1 MLFEDLSL
9 LEEAT
14 LGLEIHELSDL
25 FLFLKQ
31 LSNVILLIPLHV
43 DLLEDLAI
51 DTEITLGVQG
61 FQVPVFVAVNV
72 FGESFEYHGF
82 KCFIMSQVC

>member
-25 FLFLKQ
+25 HLLLKE
-31 LSNVILLIPLHV
+31 LALVILLILLHI

-61 FQVPVFVAVNV
+61 LQVPVFVAVNV
-72 FGESFEYHGF
+72 FGESFE
-82 KCFIMSQVC
+82 

>member
-25 FLFLKQ
+25 HLLLKE
-31 LSNVILLIPLHV
+31 LALVILLILLHV
-43 DLLEDLAI
+43 NLLEDLAI

-61 FQVPVFVAVNV
+61 LQVPVFVAVNV

-82 KCFIMSQVC
+82 KCFFMTEIC

>member
-1 MLFEDLSL
+1 LRLNARDLFLMLFEDLSL

-25 FLFLKQ
+25 HLLLKE
-31 LSNVILLIPLHV
+31 LALVILLILLHI

-51 DTEITLGVQG
+51 DTEITLDVQG
-61 FQVPVFVAVNV
+61 LQVPVFVAVNV
-72 FGESFEYHGF
+72 FGESFE
-82 KCFIMSQVC
+82 

>member
-1 MLFEDLSL
+1 MFFEDLSL
-9 LEEAT
+9 FEEAT
-14 LGLEIHELSDL
+14 LGLEIHQLSD
-25 FLFLKQ
+25 FHLFLKE
-31 LSNVILLIPLHV
+31 LARVILLILLHV

-72 FGESFEYHGF
+72 FGKSFE
-82 KCFIMSQVC
+82 